1 MAAQVSQAARRY
13 LAPVVILAL
22 GAGGSWYVRE
32 HRPSPPPAKIGLAKM
47 PLAFGDFQGRELP
60 TDKSV
65 FAYLG
70 ADEMIDRLYIDQT
83 THRSVTLSVVFARG
97 WRALHSPQH
106 CLKNQGWR
114 LLENVKL
121 DLPSADGQAI
131 HAGSM
136 VMDTASE
143 RIAVVYTFTTSS
155 ATTASWLRH
164 SLRMAVGQGGK
175 GGALI
180 VAIAPSPSP
189 KEDDATLG
197 SAAAVVQEAHNYLV
211 RNWGAEKG

>member
-1 MAAQVSQAARRY
+1 
-13 LAPVVILAL
+13 
-22 GAGGSWYVRE
+22 
-32 HRPSPPPAKIGLAKM
+32 M

-83 THRSVTLSVVFARG
+83 TERGVSLSVVFARG

-114 LLENVKL
+114 LLRSAPV
-121 DLPSADGQAI
+121 DLPSADGHAI

-136 VMDTASE
+136 VMDTASA
-143 RIAVVYTFTTSS
+143 RIAVVYTFTTST

-164 SLRMAVGQGGK
+164 SFRMATGQGGK

-180 VAIAPSPSP
+180 VAIASSPGP
-189 KEDDATLG
+189 REDDATLG
-197 SAAAVVQEAHNYLV
+197 SVAAVVQEAHNYLIK
-211 RNWGAEKG
+211 NWGAEKG